1 MTKSHCLCR
10 HAALALRA
18 ALAALA
24 ALSGCA
30 DYSSGNTTEVC
41 QDVAGGH
48 QAITGQSAI
57 AIRSF
62 KAATGVD
69 CAEPQQ
75 RQYRGVPSSRWAQ

>member
-1 MTKSHCLCR
+1 MTKSHRLCR
-10 HAALALRA
+10 RAALVLGA

-24 ALSGCA
+24 APGGCA
-30 DYSSGNTTEVC
+30 DYSSGDTAEAC

-62 KAATGVD
+62 EAATGVD

-75 RQYRGVPSSRWAQ
+75 RQYRGVPSSRRAQ